1 MFRDLHQHAKFMS
14 TVVYS
19 QTQFIQTL
27 WECSLRIKRVSVK
40 RGLTVLSE
48 VANDL
53 SYLKLS
59 QRVAGSLSRFFQK
72 LVWGV
77 RLIFVFYF

>member
-1 MFRDLHQHAKFMS
+1 MFRDLHQRAKFMS

-53 SYLKLS
+53 STNE
-59 QRVAGSLSRFFQK
+59 SLHEF
-72 LVWGV
+72 
-77 RLIFVFYF
+77 